1 MLKNFP
7 RKIQNLLL
15 PRSWGSAGVMLVL
28 VFCGFSLGD
37 LALAEDGN
45 GALKGLASIL
55 SSLVGLIS
63 GLSLLLVALFGDLLG
78 NRYITGP
85 DAMETLQP
93 MWLFARN
100 VTNLFFVVLLL
111 YLVFANLFSFG
122 SGNWNLKEKLPR
134 IILAMIAINFSLLV
148 GRVILDGVNAV
159 TTIIISFP
167 SELQGEEE
175 GGYQKYMTELVCP
188 EGEPALK
195 KDKNWEDDNL
205 TESDYLC
212 LERDKDGEIYV
223 QEVSGKYREINNPNP
238 VLASLPDAIRMKQV
252 KTEPA
257 DGTEGEPI
265 TPQYTWNYYNSL
277 LGCKEPK
284 EGQEQDCLFSFADPT
299 GSGFE
304 DMADGE
310 MAHNLFLNFA
320 IQILDI
326 KSLPILSARLK
337 EGGNFFKIIDYSIF
351 SALMAIVYA
360 VALLAVFIAMIIRIA
375 AVWLLLVASPIIMA
389 ALILDLGGKIG
400 DLASQAVNYIIMP
413 IKVAAAF
420 AVSFVMVSNMIDVP
434 SGVGTQLINFDRN
447 VLSSGGDPVSTLMWQ
462 ILTVIIFWK
471 IAFWAFEGT
480 IAEGITNS
488 IKGAA
493 EKLGSFAVKA
503 GVMDQP
509 LVQMVGKG
517 DASLTTLLRAP
528 EALSQARTRKMTDE
542 YNRTYNLTGDAAKA
556 NNLEAE
562 LEGVTTGAELIR
574 KTAEYDA
581 ELLRHNRN
589 AFYKYAKVVGI
600 TDGQRANVYNAITRA
615 KDGNEVKQ
623 ILRSNAHNDFKLT
636 VEKSFAATGKS
647 DSTPEVAGQTAKIS
661 ISENGN
667 KTVDF
672 NFGIY
677 HQNTGSRQDIR
688 NNVQSSVGAFIQA
701 GLNEAEIAKLG
712 VEVKSNGE
720 FTDSNTEAFFTSLRT
735 QMNGLGIPDNT
746 LREIVKGIIAQVQAD
761 NPDTSDSSTAGS

>member
-1 MLKNFP
+1 
-7 RKIQNLLL
+7 
-15 PRSWGSAGVMLVL
+15 MLVL
-28 VFCGFSLGD
+28 IFVGLSLGD

-134 IILAMIAINFSLLV
+134 IILAMIAINFSLLA

-175 GGYQKYMTELVCP
+175 RGNYQKYMTELVCP
-188 EGEPALK
+188 EGI
-195 KDKNWEDDNL
+195 L
-205 TESDYLC
+205 TLNRDASFSLSGSSVDIGNYKC
-212 LERDKDGEIYV
+212 LEAFKDGDTGNPIYAKV
-223 QEVSGKYREINNPNP
+223 EDEGYKEVEAPSPP
-238 VLASLPDAIRMKQV
+238 DPLPTGVKKMKQV
-252 KTEPA
+252 KTEA
-257 DGTEGEPI
+257 ANGTEGEPI

-277 LGCKEPK
+277 LGCKEP
-284 EGQEQDCLFSFADPT
+284 EADGEQDCLFSFANPT

-304 DMADGE
+304 EMVDGE

-351 SALMAIVYA
+351 SALMAIVYS

-556 NNLEAE
+556 NNLADD
-562 LEGVTTGAELIR
+562 LKSAQARDLKGI
-574 KTAEYDA
+574 TAQYDA
-581 ELLRHNRN
+581 ILLRHNRDAFDRYVELVGVDKDKRQNLWETIHN
-589 AFYKYAKVVGI
+589 A
-600 TDGQRANVYNAITRA
+600 TDGNAVKKYILDTQPTGRA
-615 KDGNEVKQ
+615 
-623 ILRSNAHNDFKLT
+623 T
-636 VEKSFAATGKS
+636 VESSFAATGKS
-647 DSTPEVAGQTAKIS
+647 DSTSEVAGQNTKI
-661 ISENGN
+661 NV
-667 KTVDF
+667 T
-672 NFGIY
+672 
-677 HQNTGSRQDIR
+677 TGSASRPENREANFNITDYAKRTGFSRDMKNPEI
-688 NNVQSSVGAFIQA
+688 AAQA
-701 GLNEAEIAKLG
+701 MLESGLNEQWIG
-712 VEVKSNGE
+712 NI
-720 FTDSNTEAFFTSLRT
+720 TDNNDFQAFFDVMKRKMGNMYGDDEELKAALELLITK
-735 QMNGLGIPDNT
+735 
-746 LREIVKGIIAQVQAD
+746 VKAQ
-761 NPDTSDSSTAGS
+761 NPTP

>member
-1 MLKNFP
+1 
-7 RKIQNLLL
+7 
-15 PRSWGSAGVMLVL
+15 MLVL
-28 VFCGFSLGD
+28 IFGGLSLGD

-45 GALKGLASIL
+45 GALEGLASIL

-134 IILAMIAINFSLLV
+134 IILAMIAINFSLLA

-188 EGEPALK
+188 EGELAKRLNAGA
-195 KDKNWEDDNL
+195 KNPDSLGNH
-205 TESDYLC
+205 LC
-212 LERDKDGEIYV
+212 LEAFKNGDEEADAIYV
-223 QEVSGKYREINNPNP
+223 RSGDEAHQEISTSATTDP
-238 VLASLPDAIRMKQV
+238 LPDGVKKMKEV
-252 KTEPA
+252 KTEASGDTP
-257 DGTEGEPI
+257 GTTI
-265 TPQYTWNYYNSL
+265 KPQYTWNYYNSL
-277 LGCKEPK
+277 LGCREPK
-284 EGQEQDCLFSFADPT
+284 EGEEQDCLFSFADPT

-517 DASLTTLLRAP
+517 DASLTTLLQAP
-528 EALSQARTRKMTDE
+528 KALDAARTRKMTKE
-542 YNRTYNLTGDAAKA
+542 YNAFYNPDSEDAKA
-556 NNLEAE
+556 NTLAAD
-562 LEGVTTGAELIR
+562 LHGVESNPNSVVNR
-574 KTAEYDA
+574 TAQYDA
-581 ELLRHNRN
+581 KLLRHNRD
-589 AFYKYAKVVGI
+589 AFDKYATAVGI
-600 TDGQRANVYNAITRA
+600 TDQTARNDLYGKIKTAS
-615 KDGNEVKQ
+615 DGSEVKQ
-623 ILRSNAHNDFKLT
+623 MFITAGANQTLVT
-636 VEKSFAATGKS
+636 GSFAATGKS
-647 DSTPEVAGQTAKIS
+647 DSTPEVAGQNTKI
-661 ISENGN
+661 NV
-667 KTVDF
+667 T
-672 NFGIY
+672 
-677 HQNTGSRQDIR
+677 TGSASRPENREANFNITDYAKRTGFSRDMKNPEI
-688 NNVQSSVGAFIQA
+688 AAQA
-701 GLNEAEIAKLG
+701 MLESGLNEQWIG
-712 VEVKSNGE
+712 NI
-720 FTDSNTEAFFTSLRT
+720 TDNNDFQAFFNVMEGKMGNMYGDDEELKAA
-735 QMNGLGIPDNT
+735 LKLLI
-746 LREIVKGIIAQVQAD
+746 EKVKAQ
-761 NPDTSDSSTAGS
+761 NPTP